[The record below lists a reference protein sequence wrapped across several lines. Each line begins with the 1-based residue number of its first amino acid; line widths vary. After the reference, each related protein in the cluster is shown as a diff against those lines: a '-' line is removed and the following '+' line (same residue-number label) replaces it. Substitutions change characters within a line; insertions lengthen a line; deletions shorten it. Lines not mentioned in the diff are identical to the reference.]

1 MDQGILLAG
10 GAGTRLGPLT
20 TATNKHFLPIYDK
33 PLIYYSLTTM
43 ILAGIKKIV
52 LVSTLDSLNLY
63 KNLLGDGSQ
72 WGIEILFAVQEKPE
86 GIPQAIIIAKDK
98 LDMSKSFLLALGDNL
113 LYGAGTGREMR
124 RTSNSEIAEIFC
136 FEVADPSSFGVAEVS
151 NDNYVVSL
159 IEKPTEPKSNLAIV
173 GFYCLPAVAFELA
186 TTLKKSQRGEFEIIE
201 LLNIFRER
209 DCLKANI
216 LSRGTAWLD
225 AGTVEGLLESSQFVR
240 TLQNRQGL
248 LVGSPDE
255 AAWNA
260 GNISKDQ
267 LVENGVKHR
276 NSEYGTLLSKLIN
289 K

>member
-20 TATNKHFLPIYDK
+20 TTTNKHFLPIYDK

-98 LDMSKSFLLALGDNL
+98 LDTSKSFLLALGDNL
-113 LYGAGTGREMR
+113 LYGAGTGREMK
-124 RTSNSEIAEIFC
+124 RTSNLEIAEIFC
-136 FEVADPSSFGVAEVS
+136 FEVADPRSFGVAEVS
-151 NDNYVVSL
+151 NDKYVVSL

-201 LLNIFRER
+201 LLDIFREL

-267 LVENGVKHR
+267 LVKNAVKHR